1 MVEFILS
8 EKQIEVIK
16 NNIEFNNKLRMAQE
30 NWVILSEEEKKLVLS
45 LVEINSKS
53 DAKLLQEKWYNTV
66 MDVLG
71 LVDPTPI
78 VDTINAISY
87 FSQGET
93 LFGVLTLIAAV
104 PGYVGDAATK
114 PVIGALKIGG
124 NSAKELN
131 SAMKLIETSIKTGNN
146 TKKLEAVAKLT
157 KLAEEPGVIGKFLKS
172 SESWGPK
179 VINWI
184 DKLPA
189 GPFKG
194 LKNTIKDYFVLL
206 TNAGKKSANFQK
218 RIKVLLNQPTSQ
230 EIKRSIPFVQKYLKN
245 TRIFKT
251 SDITKPGFFSQVFFG
266 GIPRLFRSSEGR
278 GVKILMGKTKFWLG
292 FLDYMGIGNF
302 IGPEDLS
309 KKLGGDESMAR
320 YMEQYQKTPKAR
332 KYYDE
337 DFGGDISQQEVAPSE
352 PSAENTSDGGEDSPI
367 KSMISSLFTGQL
379 RKTAFMGL

>member
-1 MVEFILS
+1 MAEYILS
-8 EKQIEVIK
+8 EKQIGIIR
-16 NNIEFNNKLRMAQE
+16 NNLEFNQKLTLAQKNWE
-30 NWVILSEEEKKLVLS
+30 NLSENEKKLVLS

-93 LFGVLTLIAAV
+93 LFGVLTLVAAI
-104 PGYVGDAATK
+104 PGYVGDVVTK

-124 NSAKELN
+124 TASKELT
-131 SAMKLIETSIKTGNN
+131 SAMKLVETGIKTGNN
-146 TKKLEAVAKLT
+146 AKKLEAVAKLT

-194 LKNTIKDYFVLL
+194 LKNTIRDYFVLL
-206 TNAGKKSANFQK
+206 TNAGKKSAGFQ
-218 RIKVLLNQPTSQ
+218 RNIKALLRTPTSG
-230 EIKRSIPFVQKYLKN
+230 KMKTTIPLLQKYLKD
-245 TRIFKT
+245 TKIFKT
-251 SDITKPGFFSQVFFG
+251 AEMTKPGFFSQVFFG
-266 GIPRLFRSSEGR
+266 GIPRLFRSSESR
-278 GVKILMGKTKFWLG
+278 GIKILMGKTKFWLG
-292 FLDYMGIGNF
+292 FLDYLGIGNF
-302 IGPEDLS
+302 IGPDELA
-309 KKLGGDESMAR
+309 KKLGGDENVAK
-320 YMEQYQKTPKAR
+320 YMEQYQRTPKAR

-337 DFGGDISQQEVAPSE
+337 DFGSDITQDEVMSSDVTTDTSSDTGD
-352 PSAENTSDGGEDSPI
+352 NSPI
-367 KSMISSLFTGQL
+367 KSLVQSLFQGQL
-379 RKTAFMGL
+379 KNVALAL

>member
-1 MVEFILS
+1 MAEYILS
-8 EKQIEVIK
+8 EKQIGIIR
-16 NNIEFNNKLRMAQE
+16 NNLEFNQKLTLAQKNWE
-30 NWVILSEEEKKLVLS
+30 NLSENEKKLVLS

-93 LFGVLTLIAAV
+93 LFGVLTLVAAI
-104 PGYVGDAATK
+104 PGYVGDVVTK

-124 NSAKELN
+124 TASKELT
-131 SAMKLIETSIKTGNN
+131 SAMKLVETGIKTGNN
-146 TKKLEAVAKLT
+146 AKKLEAVAKLT

-194 LKNTIKDYFVLL
+194 LKNTIRDYFVLL
-206 TNAGKKSANFQK
+206 TNAGKKSAGFQ
-218 RIKVLLNQPTSQ
+218 RNIKGLLLQPTSRNM
-230 EIKRSIPFVQKYLKN
+230 KTAIPLLQKYLKD
-245 TRIFKT
+245 TKIFKT
-251 SDITKPGFFSQVFFG
+251 AEMTKPGFFSQVFFG
-266 GIPRLFRSSEGR
+266 GIPRLFRSSESR
-278 GVKILMGKTKFWLG
+278 GIKILMGKTKFWLG
-292 FLDYMGIGNF
+292 FLDYLGIGNF
-302 IGPEDLS
+302 IGPDELA
-309 KKLGGDESMAR
+309 KKLGGDENVAK
-320 YMEQYQKTPKAR
+320 YMEQYQRTPKAR

-337 DFGGDISQQEVAPSE
+337 DFGSDITQDEVMSSDVTTDTSSDTGD
-352 PSAENTSDGGEDSPI
+352 NSPI
-367 KSMISSLFTGQL
+367 KSLVQSLFQGQL
-379 RKTAFMGL
+379 KNVALAL